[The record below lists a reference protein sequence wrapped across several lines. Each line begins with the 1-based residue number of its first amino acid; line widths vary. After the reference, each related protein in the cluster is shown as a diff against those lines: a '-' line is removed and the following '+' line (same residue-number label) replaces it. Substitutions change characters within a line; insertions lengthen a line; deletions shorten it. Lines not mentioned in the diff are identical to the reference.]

1 MARYD
6 GKLIVVTG
14 AAGGI
19 GRATIPILAA
29 EGARLLLVDV
39 ARGPLEE
46 IAAALPAGQAV
57 AHESDPGSLAAC
69 RAALEAAPG
78 PIHGLVHLAGIFVP
92 HELDDAA
99 PAIYQRTLAAN
110 ATNGFDLAIAAAP
123 RAGQPH
129 RLRQFPGLPPRLA
142 GPYRLFHGEGR
153 AGRADPQPVAPA
165 GAGEGAGER
174 PLPRRHR
181 DADARPCHRRAGRG
195 LSRQRAA
202 RPLRPAGGGGVG
214 DRVPALP
221 GLFLHNRAVDQRG
234 WRHDQRLSAA
244 GQGCNPPAPWPF

>member
-6 GKLIVVTG
+6 GRLIVVTG

-46 IAAALPAGQAV
+46 IAAGLPAGQAV
-57 AHESDPGSLAAC
+57 AHESDLGSLAAC

-123 RAGQPH
+123 RLGHGSRIVFVSSLAFRRGSPDHIAYSMAKGALAGLT
-129 RLRQFPGLPPRLA
+129 RSLSRRLA
-142 GPYRLFHGEGR
+142 PGGVLVNGLCPGVIET
-153 AGRADPQPVAPA
+153 PMPA
-165 GAGEGAGER
+165 
-174 PLPRRHR
+174 HVI
-181 DADARPCHRRAGRG
+181 
-195 LSRQRAA
+195 AA
-202 RPLRPAGGGGVG
+202 RGEAYRASVPLGRFGRPEEVGSVIEFLLSPASSYITGQLINVDGGMTNG
-214 DRVPALP
+214 
-221 GLFLHNRAVDQRG
+221 
-234 WRHDQRLSAA
+234 
-244 GQGCNPPAPWPF
+244 

>member
-6 GKLIVVTG
+6 GRLIVVTG

-29 EGARLLLVDV
+29 EGARLLLLDV

-46 IAAALPAGQAV
+46 IAAGLPAGQAV
-57 AHESDPGSLAAC
+57 THASDLGSLAAC

-123 RAGQPH
+123 RLVRGSRIVFVSSLAFRRGSPDHIAYSMAKGALAGLT
-129 RLRQFPGLPPRLA
+129 RSLSRRLA
-142 GPYRLFHGEGR
+142 PEGVLVN
-153 AGRADPQPVAPA
+153 GLCPGVIETPMPA
-165 GAGEGAGER
+165 
-174 PLPRRHR
+174 HVI
-181 DADARPCHRRAGRG
+181 
-195 LSRQRAA
+195 AA
-202 RPLRPAGGGGVG
+202 RGEAYRASEPLGRFGRTEEVG
-214 DRVPALP
+214 SVIE
-221 GLFLHNRAVDQRG
+221 FLHSPASSYITGQLINVDG
-234 WRHDQRLSAA
+234 
-244 GQGCNPPAPWPF
+244 GMING